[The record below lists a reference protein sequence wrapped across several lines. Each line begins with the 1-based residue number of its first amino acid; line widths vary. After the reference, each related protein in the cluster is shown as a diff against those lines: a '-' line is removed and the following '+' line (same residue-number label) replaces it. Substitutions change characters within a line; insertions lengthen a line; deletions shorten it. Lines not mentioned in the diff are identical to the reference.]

1 MFFKPTNMSERKTVL
16 AVHIHEDQSIEIEV
30 ALEQANVNHIALIG
44 ILEQIK
50 YDMIKTSTLP
60 IEKKTSNPKYDA

>member
-1 MFFKPTNMSERKTVL
+1 MSERKTVL

-50 YDMIKTSTLP
+50 YDMIKNSNLP
-60 IEKKTSNPKYDA
+60 MEKKTSSTKYDA

>member
-1 MFFKPTNMSERKTVL
+1 MSERKTVL

>member
-1 MFFKPTNMSERKTVL
+1 MSERKTVL

-30 ALEQANVNHIALIG
+30 ALEQANVNHIAIIG

-50 YDMIKTSTLP
+50 YKKYQSMAIIGRIIK
-60 IEKKTSNPKYDA
+60 